1 MKQILKILSKNKV
14 VLLAAI
20 LPLGLWASVFTF
32 WFINNSSL
40 KDTDPIIV
48 QKTNKDFNGQATIG
62 QIISENA
69 TIDSDHDGLSDWE
82 ESIYGT
88 DPHNSD
94 TDGDG
99 YLDGEE
105 VLSGHDPLKKGPDDL
120 IKKGEINNPSG
131 NSSDITATDK
141 FTQLA
146 IANYLK
152 AFQGKSQADLQPQ
165 DIEKILQD
173 SFGNDPES
181 SAKYKEM
188 LKSELYYFIPAN
200 LDKEIKFTKNDTAKE
215 QKSYLTEINNLMIK
229 VKSIDPQND
238 LFQAINQSITT
249 GDYSKIEQFSAIF
262 KLVYEDILKTP
273 VPKSVELFHKNLL
286 TSIYKF
292 QKIFEAIKEYE
303 KDPLKTLLA
312 LNELTN
318 LMKQLLSLNT
328 NG

>member
-1 MKQILKILSKNKV
+1 MKKILKKLSKNKTI
-14 VLLAAI
+14 LLAAI

-32 WFINNSSL
+32 WFINNSSS
-40 KDTDPIIV
+40 KDTGPIIV

-69 TIDSDHDGLSDWE
+69 NIDNDDDGLSDWE
-82 ESIYGT
+82 ESIYGA
-88 DPHNSD
+88 DPHNPD
-94 TDGDG
+94 TDSDG

-105 VLSGHDPLKKGPDDL
+105 ILSSHDPLKKGPDDL
-120 IKKGEINNPSG
+120 IKKEEINNSG
-131 NSSDITATDK
+131 SSDTTATDK

-165 DIEKILQD
+165 DIEKILKD

-188 LKSELYYFIPAN
+188 LKSELYYFIPAD
-200 LDKEIKFTKNDTAKE
+200 LDKEMKFTKNDTAKE
-215 QKSYLTEINNLMIK
+215 QKNYLTEINNLMIK
-229 VKSIDPQND
+229 VKSIDPQD
-238 LFQAINQSITT
+238 DIFQVINQSIET

-262 KLVYEDILKTP
+262 KSVYEDILKMP
-273 VPKSVELFHKNLL
+273 APKSAEQFHRNLL

-292 QKIFEAIKEYE
+292 QKIFKAIKEYE
-303 KDPLKTLLA
+303 KDPLKTILA

-318 LMKQLLSLNT
+318 LMKQLLSSNT

>member
-1 MKQILKILSKNKV
+1 MLSKNKAI
-14 VLLAAI
+14 LLAAI

-32 WFINNSSL
+32 WFINNSSS
-40 KDTDPIIV
+40 KDTDLIIV

-62 QIISENA
+62 QMISENSS
-69 TIDSDHDGLSDWE
+69 IDDDHDGISNWE

-88 DPHNSD
+88 NPHNPD

-131 NSSDITATDK
+131 NSSDITATNK

-152 AFQGKSQADLQPQ
+152 AFQGKRQADLQPQ

-188 LKSELYYFIPAN
+188 LKSELYYFIPAD
-200 LDKEIKFTKNDTAKE
+200 LDKEIKLTKNDTAKE
-215 QKSYLTEINNLMIK
+215 QKTYLTEIDKLLQEMRKNEPK
-229 VKSIDPQND
+229 DDFPQT
-238 LFQAINQSITT
+238 ITQSIAT
-249 GDYSKIEQFSAIF
+249 GDYSKLEGFSLIF
-262 KLVYEDILKTP
+262 KSTYDNALKIPT
-273 VPKSVELFHKNLL
+273 PKSLEQAHKNIL
-286 TSIYKF
+286 TFLYKF
-292 QKIFEAIKEYE
+292 QKAIDALINYK
-303 KDPLKTLLA
+303 KDPLKTLLG
-312 LNELTN
+312 LNELSN
-318 LMKQLLSLNT
+318 LMQRSSMQTTIK
-328 NG
+328 